1 MTGEEN
7 DVPGRRDSMSRGAE
21 KRNSRCVCTAASSL
35 ALVEFKA
42 MQTGV
47 NRHLILTKKN
57 IHINI
62 LMS

>member
-1 MTGEEN
+1 
-7 DVPGRRDSMSRGAE
+7 MSRGAE
-21 KRNSRCVCTAASSL
+21 KRNSWCVCTAASSL
-35 ALVEFKA
+35 ALVEFKV
-42 MQTGV
+42 MQTVV

>member
-1 MTGEEN
+1 MAGT
-7 DVPGRRDSMSRGAE
+7 DLKGAVCADMFYH
-21 KRNSRCVCTAASSL
+21 NFSLCVCTAASSL
-35 ALVEFKA
+35 ALVEFKV
-42 MQTGV
+42 MQTVV